1 MAVVATRARQIA
13 VPERLRPL
21 HGFGLRAYERM
32 VAVDGIDRAI
42 AIGALSFT
50 ALFPMLIVYASL
62 LTSGDGFELSNRLID
77 RFNLS
82 GSTADTLQGAFQAPA
97 GSNIAVIGAILV
109 VLTAL
114 SFTRAMQRLY
124 ETCWGLERRGLR
136 GSGWGLLWLAEL
148 ILWLGLQPTL
158 DSRLPV
164 GIHAAAS
171 LALAALLWLSTPYL
185 LLGRRIH
192 YRTLAP
198 GAALT
203 AVAMTL
209 AGYVSVIAMP
219 EIVSS
224 SSAEFGTIGVAFALL
239 TWLTG
244 IAMVIMGCAVL
255 SAELAQSR
263 WTARTQPI
271 D

>member
-1 MAVVATRARQIA
+1 MAAVVGRTRRIA
-13 VPERLRPL
+13 IPERLLPF
-21 HGFGLRAYERM
+21 HGFGVRAYGRM
-32 VAVDGIDRAI
+32 IAVDGIDRAI

-62 LTSGDGFELSNRLID
+62 ITRGDGFDLSNRLID
-77 RFNLS
+77 RFDLS
-82 GSTADTLQGAFQAPA
+82 GSTADTLQSAFQAPA
-97 GSNIAVIGAILV
+97 GSSTAVVGAILV

-148 ILWLGLQPTL
+148 ILWLGLQPVL
-158 DSRLPV
+158 DGSLPAGV
-164 GIHAAAS
+164 HAAAS
-171 LALAALLWLSTPYL
+171 LALAAVLWLSTPYL

-203 AVAMTL
+203 AVAMTV

-224 SSAEFGTIGVAFALL
+224 SSSEFGTIGVAFALL
-239 TWLTG
+239 SWLTG
-244 IAMVIMGCAVL
+244 IAMVVMGCAVL
-255 SAELAQSR
+255 GAELAQGG
-263 WTARTQPI
+263 WNARAQPA